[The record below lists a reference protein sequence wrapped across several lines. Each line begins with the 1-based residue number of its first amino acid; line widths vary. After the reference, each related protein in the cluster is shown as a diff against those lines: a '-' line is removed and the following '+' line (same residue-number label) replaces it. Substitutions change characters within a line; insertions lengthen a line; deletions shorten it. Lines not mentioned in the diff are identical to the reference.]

1 MMRPILAVLLAL
13 GGVAGCAKAQA
24 NAPAT
29 PPGLATPRPPDR
41 VIVPAPLPEPLPPEP
56 QGPEGPAGPPVAE
69 PASTPQSRPSR
80 PASAAPTP
88 APAAPEPAEPIAA
101 PPVLQTA
108 TDPVAVEQRARAL
121 IASAE
126 RDLGQI
132 DPTQLSANAR
142 AQYDTARAFVRQA
155 KSALQ
160 VKNVT
165 LARELADKAASLAT
179 QLRR

>member
-1 MMRPILAVLLAL
+1 MRLMLAILVAL

-56 QGPEGPAGPPVAE
+56 QEPQGPPASAAE

-80 PASAAPTP
+80 PASVSPVP
-88 APAAPEPAEPIAA
+88 VPAAPETAEPIAA

-108 TDPVAVEQRARAL
+108 TDPVAVERRARAL

-132 DPTQLSANAR
+132 DPTRLSANAR

-155 KSALQ
+155 NSALQ

>member
-1 MMRPILAVLLAL
+1 VSP
-13 GGVAGCAKAQA
+13 
-24 NAPAT
+24 
-29 PPGLATPRPPDR
+29 
-41 VIVPAPLPEPLPPEP
+41 VP
-56 QGPEGPAGPPVAE
+56 V
-69 PASTPQSRPSR
+69 
-80 PASAAPTP
+80 
-88 APAAPEPAEPIAA
+88 PAAPETAEPIAA

-132 DPTQLSANAR
+132 DPTRLSANAR

-155 KSALQ
+155 NSALQ